1 MQKLR
6 NLTTTSIKSLD
17 EVIEAIGHIVNTVVY
32 VLAEPSVHSAQL
44 GSLFLVVSHIYG
56 CIEGVSS

>member
-32 VLAEPSVHSAQL
+32 VLAGPSVHDPYSCAA
-44 GSLFLVVSHIYG
+44 FHNKYF
-56 CIEGVSS
+56 